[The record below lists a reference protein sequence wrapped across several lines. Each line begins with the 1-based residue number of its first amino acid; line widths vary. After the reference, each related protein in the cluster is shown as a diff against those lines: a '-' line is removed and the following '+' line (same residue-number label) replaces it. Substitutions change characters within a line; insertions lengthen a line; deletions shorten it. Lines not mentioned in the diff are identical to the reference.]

1 MTFGQTAALGAIAG
15 LTIFIGLPLGRVRG
29 LSTTVRLSLAMF
41 SVGVLAFLFMD
52 VMAAGFGYVEHTVEA
67 LKENE
72 GSLGSVILYSVL
84 LAGGFLLG
92 TAGLGWLDSKMKSS
106 TKPKAVT
113 PIAGGDAA
121 ATLSCAETRHFVDE
135 AEIAKRK
142 VLRTGLLIALAI
154 GIHNLGEGLAI
165 GVSARA
171 GEMSLAT
178 VLVVGF
184 ALHNATEGFG
194 IVGPLGS
201 VRPSWRWLGLA
212 GLIAGG
218 PTFIGAMVG
227 WSIQIDALQVACYAL
242 AGGAIFYVIGEIW
255 NAMRRLGH
263 RELGLLMIAVGFIV
277 GCLTDLVVVYGG
289 G

>member
-52 VMAAGFGYVEHTVEA
+52 VMAEGFGYVEHTVEA
-67 LKENE
+67 FKENE
-72 GSLGSVILYSVL
+72 GSLGTAILYTLL

-92 TAGLGWLDSKMKSS
+92 TAGLGWLDSKMKASS
-106 TKPKAVT
+106 KPKAVT

-218 PTFIGAMVG
+218 PTFVGAMVG
-227 WSIQIDALQVACYAL
+227 WSIQLDALQVACYAL

-255 NAMRRLGH
+255 SAMRRLGH

-277 GCLTDLVVVYGG
+277 GCVTDLVVVYGG

>member
-67 LKENE
+67 LKENK
-72 GSLGSVILYSVL
+72 GSLGNVILYTLL
-84 LAGGFLLG
+84 LAGGFLIG
-92 TAGLGWLDSKMKSS
+92 TAGLGWLDTKMKAGS
-106 TKPKAVT
+106 KPKAVT

-218 PTFIGAMVG
+218 PTFIGSMIG
-227 WSIQIDALQVACYAL
+227 WSIQIDALQVACYSL

-255 NAMRRLGH
+255 SAMRRLGH

-277 GCLTDLVVVYGG
+277 GCVTDLVVVYGG

>member
-15 LTIFIGLPLGRVRG
+15 LTIFIGLPLSRVRG
-29 LSTTVRLSLAMF
+29 LSTKVRLALAMF
-41 SVGVLAFLFMD
+41 SVGVLAFLFVD
-52 VMAAGFGYVEHTVEA
+52 VMAQGFGLV
-67 LKENE
+67 E
-72 GSLGSVILYSVL
+72 GSLDAFKENKASFGEVALYAGLLSV
-84 LAGGFLLG
+84 GFLLG
-92 TAGLGWLDSKMKSS
+92 SAGLGWLDSKMKVAS
-106 TKPKAVT
+106 KPKVVT

-121 ATLSCAETRHFVDE
+121 ATISCAETRHFVDE

-201 VRPSWRWLGLA
+201 VRPTWRWLGMA

-227 WSIQIDALQVACYAL
+227 WSIQSDSLEVACYAL

-263 RELGLLMIAVGFIV
+263 RELGLLMIGVGFIV
-277 GCLTDLVVVYGG
+277 GVLTDLVVAYGG